1 MELKT
6 QALDRLLEA
15 LSPAISSE
23 IDRITQETRETLEQE
38 FKHRMQAAVQE
49 AQAAAQ
55 AVTQTELERAV
66 AEATE
71 ATRTQVKADMEE
83 EFKQRLAETT
93 GQLQAQAAASR
104 SQLREEFEVERA
116 QLQEQLEQWKT
127 FAEAYRQLVESS
139 SQPEILSR
147 FLRLS
152 QPFAAG
158 LAVYVAKADGLALW
172 KSRGNVAFP
181 EIISQQTT
189 DPESY
194 FRSIHVRGRTVAAVS
209 AVTPFKSDALD
220 FLTGALERAIEMYG
234 LRLRSPI
241 AINS

>member
-23 IDRITQETRETLEQE
+23 LDRITQETRETLEKE
-38 FKHRMQAAVQE
+38 FENRMQTDRQE
-49 AQAAAQ
+49 AEAAQAAAQ
-55 AVTQTELERAV
+55 TELARAV
-66 AEATE
+66 EEATE
-71 ATRTQVKADMEE
+71 ATRTQVKADLEE
-83 EFKQRLAETT
+83 EFKQRLAEMT
-93 GQLQAQAAASR
+93 GQLQAQAAESR
-104 SQLREEFEVERA
+104 SQLREQFELERA

-152 QPFAAG
+152 QPFAAA

-194 FRSIHVRGRTVAAVS
+194 FRSIHVRGKTVAAVS
-209 AVTPFKSDALD
+209 AVVPFKSDALD
-220 FLTGALERAIEMYG
+220 FLSGALERAIEMYG
-234 LRLRSPI
+234 LRLRSI
-241 AINS
+241 AVNS

>member
-23 IDRITQETRETLEQE
+23 IDRITQETRETLERE
-38 FKHRMQAAVQE
+38 FENRMQTAVKDAE
-49 AQAAAQ
+49 AAAQ
-55 AVTQTELERAV
+55 AAQTERERAI

-71 ATRTQVKADMEE
+71 ATRTQVRSELEE
-83 EFKQRLAETT
+83 QFKQRLAETT
-93 GQLQAQAAASR
+93 NQLQAEAAASR
-104 SQLREEFEVERA
+104 SQLREEFESERA
-116 QLQEQLEQWKT
+116 RLQEQLEQWKT
-127 FAEAYRQLVESS
+127 FAEAYQQLVEAS

-152 QPFAAG
+152 QPFAVG
-158 LAVYVAKADGLALW
+158 LGVYVAKADGLALW

-194 FRSIHVRGRTVAAVS
+194 FRSIHVRGKTVAAVS
-209 AVTPFKSDALD
+209 AVAPFKSDALD

-234 LRLRSPI
+234 LRLRAPI
-241 AINS
+241 AVIS